1 MAQNNIYQMVTDR
14 IVEQLNQGVIPWHK
28 PWVGGTGVA
37 LSYVSRKPYS
47 FLNQLLLG
55 RPGEW
60 LSWNQVYD
68 LGGKVKKGAKA
79 RFVVFYSWID
89 EKDEQGNPIED
100 EDGKVKQH
108 PFLRWYKVF
117 HLSDTEG
124 IESKI
129 VRVEAN
135 PDISPIEVAEK
146 VINDYVGREGEA
158 TGFRFF
164 NDTESAEAYYSPSE
178 DKVVVPMLSQ
188 YEMPEEYYSTTFHE
202 LTHSTM
208 HEKRC
213 DRKGENKNAS
223 FGGEAYSREELV
235 AELGAAMIC
244 NRIGIEAEKAFKN
257 SAAYIQHWLKA
268 LRNDNKMIVWAS
280 GRAEKAA
287 KYILNE
293 A

>member
-1 MAQNNIYQMVTDR
+1 M
-14 IVEQLNQGVIPWHK
+14 
-28 PWVGGTGVA
+28 A

-135 PDISPIEVAEK
+135 PDISPIEV
-146 VINDYVGREGEA
+146 
-158 TGFRFF
+158 
-164 NDTESAEAYYSPSE
+164 S
-178 DKVVVPMLSQ
+178 
-188 YEMPEEYYSTTFHE
+188 
-202 LTHSTM
+202 
-208 HEKRC
+208 
-213 DRKGENKNAS
+213 
-223 FGGEAYSREELV
+223 
-235 AELGAAMIC
+235 
-244 NRIGIEAEKAFKN
+244 
-257 SAAYIQHWLKA
+257 
-268 LRNDNKMIVWAS
+268 
-280 GRAEKAA
+280 
-287 KYILNE
+287 
-293 A
+293 